1 MQNKKSKFL
10 DIAIIGILVIDLML
24 IRMFEKE
31 LFYDPFLD
39 FFHGN
44 TQNKTIPAFNTIK
57 LFFGLLYRYSI
68 NSTFTVLIVYFLF
81 KDVSIVKLTSFLLS
95 IFFVVLIIFFF
106 SLLYFSKNPD
116 YLFLFYVRRFLIQ
129 PLFLILF
136 VPAFFY
142 QKSVNKQ

>member
-1 MQNKKSKFL
+1 MQKKNSKVS
-10 DIAIIGILVIDLML
+10 DIAIIGILVIVLLL

-39 FFHGN
+39 FFHGD
-44 TQNKTIPAFNTIK
+44 TQNKIIPEFNTIK
-57 LFFGLLYRYSI
+57 LFLGLLYRYFM
-68 NSTFTVLIVYFLF
+68 NSMFTVLIVYFLF
-81 KDVSIVKLTSFLLS
+81 KNVSIVKLTAFLLS
-95 IFFVVLIIFFF
+95 FFFIVLIVIFF
-106 SLLYFSKNPD
+106 SLLHFSKSPD
-116 YLFLFYVRRFLIQ
+116 YLFVFYVRRFLIQ

>member
-1 MQNKKSKFL
+1 MQKKKSKVL
-10 DIAIIGILVIDLML
+10 DIAIIGILVIALML

-44 TQNKTIPAFNTIK
+44 TQNKTIPEFNTIK
-57 LFFGLLYRYSI
+57 LFLGLLYRYSI
-68 NSTFTVLIVYFLF
+68 NSMFTVLIVYFLF

-95 IFFVVLIIFFF
+95 IFFVVLIILFF
-106 SLLYFSKNPD
+106 SLLYISKNPD

>member
-1 MQNKKSKFL
+1 MQKKKSKIL
-10 DIAIIGILVIDLML
+10 DITIIGVLVIALLL

-39 FFHGN
+39 FFHSD
-44 TQNKTIPAFNTIK
+44 TQNKIIPEFNTIK
-57 LFFGLLYRYSI
+57 LFLGLLYRYFMNSI
-68 NSTFTVLIVYFLF
+68 FTVLIVYFLF
-81 KDVSIVKLTSFLLS
+81 KDISIVKLTSFLLS
-95 IFFVVLIIFFF
+95 LFFIILIVIFF
-106 SLLYFSKNPD
+106 SLLHFSKSPD
-116 YLFLFYVRRFLIQ
+116 YLFVFYVRRFLIQ

>member
-1 MQNKKSKFL
+1 MQKKKSKVL
-10 DIAIIGILVIDLML
+10 DLVIIGALVIALLL
-24 IRMFEKE
+24 IRMFEKD

-39 FFHGN
+39 FFHGD
-44 TQNKTIPAFNTIK
+44 TQNKMVPEFNTIK
-57 LFFGLLYRYSI
+57 LFFGLLCRYFL
-68 NSTFTVLIVYFLF
+68 NGMFTILIVYFLF
-81 KDVSIVKLTSFLLS
+81 KDLSIVKLTTFLLS

-106 SLLYFSKNPD
+106 SLLHFSESPD
-116 YLFLFYVRRFLIQ
+116 YLFVFYVRRFLIQ